1 MSSSDNEKEIRPKVG
16 VKPPPPRNRKS
27 WRETLFRA
35 LNFETW
41 TLRARFVW
49 LTGLLL
55 LMGNMVLILF
65 FYVTQSDNVENLSED
80 RLRFLKIW
88 VENELNQER
97 RFLLSQ
103 SAALSLVPSVSK
115 DLAEKN
121 MEGLKSFVTPYSEKI
136 IRGAGISSLQFSFHT
151 PLDNLFFQTGM
162 ADGAAQSPAAKALAA
177 RTIEL
182 GRQTSGFTLAP
193 SGIKFLAA
201 SPVSHDD
208 ARAGSVT
215 ASADLPEVLR
225 NMELPK
231 EYGFTVFSAVFPPEQ
246 TEQAAKDGKPKAA
259 PRPQW
264 KVLKHFGAGEPPDPK
279 VATNIERGSANQ
291 GDAYLTFIPLED
303 VEGRL
308 AGGLSLSFNAAMA
321 RQHMWNSIAQFALF
335 FSGGAFILWL
345 FLYINVSRIESFLA
359 RLKKI
364 IISSHSNYFAERFEA
379 DHVHCLDILNCHNE
393 ECPVYQS
400 PSLVCYLETGSEAI
414 SPKWR
419 DTCIYLNKYQSCAN
433 CPVYSMR
440 KGDEL
445 TEMRNVVNTMMRLW
459 SEFLNRVGRLLAY
472 VLRSQD
478 TGFTA
483 PSLDDISDRLEQMAK
498 LTFFNHD
505 LQGVLTREEVY
516 RQLSFVM
523 KETFGLRRFLIFE
536 VNHDAETMTPA
547 MDTTEDEPL
556 CKKQLLLSSESCR
569 AKRVAEDVVSYFNPV
584 LCPHFNC
591 DTDTEVRC
599 CLPMTMGGQV
609 GAVFSFV
616 AGKRSWDRIRA
627 QLPIIRKYLDES
639 APVLSSLS
647 LLQLTKEQSLRDP
660 LTGCHNRRFL
670 DEFIAKY
677 EPLTEREGTRTGFLM
692 ADLDFF
698 KQVNDQYGHQ
708 AGDAVLTQ
716 AARILRNRVR
726 RSDLL
731 IRYGGEEFLVLLQN
745 VQDETAAKVAEN
757 IRAAMES
764 YEFDLGDGRKIKKT
778 ISVGVA
784 EYPTDARGLYQAIKF
799 ADVALYEAKRQGRNR
814 VARFTPEMWQEEDY

>member
-1 MSSSDNEKEIRPKVG
+1 VISPDIEKDIRPKGG
-16 VKPPPPRNRKS
+16 VKAQPPREKKH
-27 WRETLFRA
+27 WREILLGA
-35 LNFETW
+35 LNLESW
-41 TLRARFVW
+41 TLKARFVW
-49 LTGLLL
+49 LTGVLL
-55 LMGNMVLILF
+55 LMGNMVLIFF
-65 FYVTQSDNVENLSED
+65 FYVTQSNNVENLSEE
-80 RLRFLKIW
+80 RLRFLKVW
-88 VENELNQER
+88 VENELNQEQ

-103 SAALSLVPSVSK
+103 SAALTLVPSVRQ

-121 MEGLKSFVTPYSEKI
+121 VEGIQGFVTPYSEKI
-136 IRGAGISSLQFSFHT
+136 IHGAGISSLQFSFHT
-151 PLDNLFFQTGM
+151 PLDNLFFQTGL
-162 ADGAAQSPAAKALAA
+162 ADGGAQSPAARALAA
-177 RTIEL
+177 RAIEL
-182 GRQTSGFTLAP
+182 GRQTSGFTSSP
-193 SGIKFLAA
+193 SGIKLRAVT
-201 SPVSHDD
+201 PVTHND

-215 ASADLPEVLR
+215 ASVDLPEILR

-231 EYGFTVFSAVFPPEQ
+231 EYGLTIFSAVFSPKP
-246 TEQAAKDGKPKAA
+246 AAKDENAKTTPK
-259 PRPQW
+259 PQW
-264 KVLKHFGAGEPPDPK
+264 KALKHFGEGEPPDPK
-279 VATNIERGSANQ
+279 IAAGIEDGGKRL
-291 GDAYLTFIPLED
+291 GDAHLNFIPLYD
-303 VEGRL
+303 VGGRVV
-308 AGGLSLSFNAAMA
+308 GGLTLSFNAAMA
-321 RQHMWNSIAQFALF
+321 RQHMWNSIALFALF
-335 FSGGAFILWL
+335 FSAGAFILWL
-345 FLYINVSRIESFLA
+345 FLYINVSRIEDFLA

-364 IISSHSNYFAERFEA
+364 IISSHSNYFAERFES
-379 DHVHCLDILNCHNE
+379 DHVHCLDIMNCHNE
-393 ECPVYQS
+393 ECPVYQN

-419 DTCIYLNKYQSCAN
+419 DTCIYLNKYQSCSY

-478 TGFTA
+478 SGFTA
-483 PSLDDISDRLEQMAK
+483 PSLDDISERLEQMAK

-505 LQGVLTREEVY
+505 LQGVLARDEVY

-523 KETFGLRRFLIFE
+523 KENFSLRRFLIFE
-536 VNHDAETMTPA
+536 VNHDNETMTPSL
-547 MDTTEDEPL
+547 DTTEDEPL
-556 CKKQLLLSSESCR
+556 CKKQLLLSSEACR
-569 AKRVAEDVVSYFNPV
+569 AKRAAEDVISYFNPV
-584 LCPHFNC
+584 ICPHFNC
-591 DTDTEVRC
+591 NTDAEVRC

-616 AGKRSWDRIRA
+616 AGKRGWDRIRG

-757 IRAAMES
+757 IRASLES
-764 YEFDLGDGRKIKKT
+764 YEFDIGDGRKIKKT

-814 VARFTPEMWQEEDY
+814 VARFAPEMWLEEDY